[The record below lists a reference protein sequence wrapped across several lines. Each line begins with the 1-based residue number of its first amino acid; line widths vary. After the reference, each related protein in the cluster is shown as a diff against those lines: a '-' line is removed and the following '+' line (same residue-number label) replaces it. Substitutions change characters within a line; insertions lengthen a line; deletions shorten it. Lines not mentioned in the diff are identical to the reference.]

1 MVHFGVK
8 FYFMVYAKQNQL
20 ELLWLLFTFNFELN
34 SKVLSLLHFTFT
46 ITQSTST
53 WTLTVTKLSNHS
65 KWVKKA
71 TFNEFLFNNLKV
83 NKSCLK
89 SGSQV
94 LVLMIGAP
102 APASGWAQLT
112 LYNIYQWLMT
122 LHSLLSALTTS
133 PQVVHRSFFID
144 FQNLHPFTDKC
155 SVFRWV
161 NFDQNRLNIL
171 VKPIC
176 FVLVEDLVGIASPW
190 RMWVAYF
197 DGGVR
202 LGIKDDCFYKM

>member
-1 MVHFGVK
+1 MQSK
-8 FYFMVYAKQNQL
+8 IN
-20 ELLWLLFTFNFELN
+20 WNFCGCY
-34 SKVLSLLHFTFT
+34 SLLILNWIPRFCLYFTLLL
-46 ITQSTST
+46 QLLKTST

-102 APASGWAQLT
+102 LPASGWAQLT

-122 LHSLLSALTTS
+122 LHSLLSALSTS

-161 NFDQNRLNIL
+161 NFDQNRLNIFSKTNL
-171 VKPIC
+171 FC
-176 FVLVEDLVGIASPW
+176 FSWRFSWHRFSMKNVG
-190 RMWVAYF
+190 
-197 DGGVR
+197 
-202 LGIKDDCFYKM
+202 GIFWWWGQTRDQRWLFL